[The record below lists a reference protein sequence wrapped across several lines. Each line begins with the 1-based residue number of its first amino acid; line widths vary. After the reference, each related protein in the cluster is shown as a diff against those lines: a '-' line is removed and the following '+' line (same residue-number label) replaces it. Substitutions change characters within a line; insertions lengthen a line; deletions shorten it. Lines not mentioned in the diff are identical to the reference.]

1 MDNGQQEDYE
11 SAISGKGFNLN
22 DFLITEETHKPQSAE
37 YFVSGT
43 ITIKRKST
51 NIEKQYNSGH
61 GSSWPAEFTDD
72 LNQGKFN

>member
-1 MDNGQQEDYE
+1 MNNDEKEDFE
-11 SAISGKGFNLN
+11 SAISSNNLDLN
-22 DFLITEETHKPQSAE
+22 DFEATEEIHNPQSTE
-37 YFVSGT
+37 FSESGA

-51 NIEKQYNSGH
+51 NIQKEYKSGH